1 MFALLAALSMIAGN
15 LLALLQNNLKRILA
29 YSSIA
34 HVGYVTVAFLAL
46 GEAAVP
52 AAGFYFVAYFAATL
66 AAFGVVS
73 VLSGG
78 VRDADSIDDYR
89 GLAWRRPYLA
99 GVLTAALLSLAG
111 IPLTAG
117 FVGKFYVL
125 FAGVS
130 SDLWVLALVLVV
142 TSVIGLFYYL
152 RVVVAVFRTSEEAS
166 APAVAG
172 ATASCPPT
180 AGVALAAVTAA
191 ADLVRRLPRPPHP
204 PVAGAGEVAAQR
216 AGEKALFVVRES
228 TRHSGHD
235 GRRRRWPRR
244 NEQLTLLCH
253 VRLCLFLPPR
263 GLGAAVRESH
273 PPPPPQTTNNA
284 FRLPYSSR
292 GIRQRKATARPRSAA
307 KKCSSSGGTKTT
319 SPARKAFSRPLPSTV
334 PSPSST

>member
-1 MFALLAALSMIAGN
+1 MDVGAPLALAGFGMMVVGIGYKLALVPFHQWAPDVYEGAPAPVTAFIATVAKGSVFALLLRFFTPVIAAQETAWLMFALLAALSMLAGN
-15 LLALLQNNLKRILA
+15 LLALLQNNVKRILA

-34 HVGYVTVAFLAL
+34 HMGYVTVAFLAL

-99 GVLTAALLSLAG
+99 GVLTTALLSLAG

-125 FAGVS
+125 FAGVRS
-130 SDLWVLALVLVV
+130 GLWTLALVLVA

-152 RVVVAVFRTSEEAS
+152 RVVVAVFRTPEEAS

-172 ATASCPPT
+172 ATASCPLT

-191 ADLVRRLPRPPHP
+191 LIWFGVYPGPLIH
-204 PVAGAGEVAAQR
+204 
-216 AGEKALFVVRES
+216 
-228 TRHSGHD
+228 
-235 GRRRRWPRR
+235 
-244 NEQLTLLCH
+244 LLQ
-253 VRLCLFLPPR
+253 
-263 GLGAAVRESH
+263 GLGR
-273 PPPPPQTTNNA
+273 
-284 FRLPYSSR
+284 
-292 GIRQRKATARPRSAA
+292 
-307 KKCSSSGGTKTT
+307 
-319 SPARKAFSRPLPSTV
+319 
-334 PSPSST
+334 